1 MVTITPIAAAC
12 GAEVRGVDL
21 NRDLSDDLMLML
33 TQALYDYRVLVIK
46 EQQLDRASYYRF
58 GEQWGEPIPHVLDH
72 MRMKSWPAMMTI
84 GNTEE
89 RDRDDRT
96 RNGAALWHTDQ
107 SYEAVPASAT
117 MLYSLIVPKVGG
129 QTHFAD
135 MAAAYDALDD
145 ATRAYADRCSVGHLY
160 GQTRLR
166 EDEYEVT
173 SLASDRQVEAVPTCW
188 HPLVMPHPVT
198 GRKAIYAVGHGAFR
212 IRGMSDQEGSDFIY
226 RMKEHCVQDR
236 FVYSHRYEVG
246 DVCIFDTLSTM
257 HRASPIGLPSSLQ
270 DDIARLL
277 WRISVRGKPH
287 VRASLSVTTN
297 ARNIQSP

>member
-1 MVTITPIAAAC
+1 MVTITPFAAAC

-21 NRDLSDDLMLML
+21 SRDLSDDLMWTL

-46 EQQLDRASYYRF
+46 EQRLERADYYRF

-72 MRMKSWPAMMTI
+72 MRMKGWPAMMTI

-107 SYEAVPASAT
+107 SYEAIPASAT
-117 MLYSLIVPKVGG
+117 MLYSLIVPRTGG
-129 QTHFAD
+129 ETHFAD

-145 ATRAYADRCSVGHLY
+145 ETRAIADHCSVGHLY

-173 SLASDRQVEAVPTCW
+173 ALASDRQVEAVPTCW
-188 HPLVMPHPVT
+188 HPLVLPHPVT

-212 IRGMSDQEGSDFIY
+212 IQGMSDESGSDFIF
-226 RMKEHCVQDR
+226 RMKEHCVQPR

-257 HRASPIGLPSSLQ
+257 HRASPIGLPSSLA
-270 DDIARLL
+270 DDRARLL
-277 WRISVRGKPH
+277 WRISVRGRPR
-287 VRASLSVTTN
+287 VRAT
-297 ARNIQSP
+297 A